1 MIASRQHAFAVAVAM
16 VAAVTLAACDRLG
29 LGPNQFIIKVDSISA
44 PDTLR
49 TTDTLRVRSW
59 GFIGPSGCYRLDNVY
74 KERRSNEILIQF
86 NGLHVE
92 ETCTQA
98 LVFLDYTDKTA
109 PPLANPFTIKVK
121 QPDGSIMS
129 RSVNVR

>member
-1 MIASRQHAFAVAVAM
+1 M

-74 KERRSNEILIQF
+74 KERRSN
-86 NGLHVE
+86 
-92 ETCTQA
+92 
-98 LVFLDYTDKTA
+98 
-109 PPLANPFTIKVK
+109 
-121 QPDGSIMS
+121 
-129 RSVNVR
+129 